1 MQPQKNPRAEN
12 SCLVEMDT
20 SHGLDAVL
28 RRFPRRVSELAAPPA
43 GSRLLPVPGDRGLPF
58 VGFGIHVL
66 RYGPAFQIQLLRRH
80 GPVSWCQAF
89 GRKFVMVNGPDAAQ
103 EVLANKD
110 KAFVS
115 GWPDVIGPWF
125 DGGLVAMNEPE
136 HLSHRRLMQA
146 AYSKEALEGYIRR
159 MAEDAHAAV
168 ERWPAGQR
176 FEAVPAI
183 RELSSQVTTRAI
195 VGLRYQPAG
204 QQIMSRV
211 EECIH
216 AETAA
221 LRVGIPGTA
230 WHRARR
236 ARRQLIDFLTQAVPA
251 ARAREGDDFMSV
263 LSRINAPDHGQ
274 LSTRQIALHTLFTL
288 IASHDTTV
296 SAIIATVYFLG
307 QHPEWQDRA
316 RAESLASTE
325 VPVTIDALNRLE
337 TLEKVI
343 KESIRLVSPSPI
355 NMRLTV
361 KDTDILGYFIP
372 AGQLVSV
379 WTAVNQL
386 VPELWRDPERF
397 DPERFSAER
406 NEDRVHRLAWAPF
419 GSGQHKCI
427 GMQFGMLKVKA
438 TLDALL
444 RRFEWRFPEGYEAP
458 WRFTSLPAPSDR
470 LPIVLHPV
478 REPARS
484 RPEAA

>member
-1 MQPQKNPRAEN
+1 M
-12 SCLVEMDT
+12 
-20 SHGLDAVL
+20 
-28 RRFPRRVSELAAPPA
+28 RRV
-43 GSRLLPVPGDRGLPF
+43 
-58 VGFGIHVL
+58 
-66 RYGPAFQIQLLRRH
+66 Q
-80 GPVSWCQAF
+80 
-89 GRKFVMVNGPDAAQ
+89 
-103 EVLANKD
+103 
-110 KAFVS
+110 
-115 GWPDVIGPWF
+115 
-125 DGGLVAMNEPE
+125 
-136 HLSHRRLMQA
+136 
-146 AYSKEALEGYIRR
+146 
-159 MAEDAHAAV
+159 
-168 ERWPAGQR
+168 
-176 FEAVPAI
+176 
-183 RELSSQVTTRAI
+183 
-195 VGLRYQPAG
+195 
-204 QQIMSRV
+204 
-211 EECIH
+211 ECIH

-230 WHRARR
+230 WHRADR

-251 ARAREGDDFMSV
+251 ARARQGDDFLSV
-263 LSRINAPDHGQ
+263 LSRIDVPDQGQ

-296 SAIIATVYFLG
+296 SATIATVYFLG

-325 VPVTIDALNRLE
+325 VPMTIDALNRLE

-343 KESIRLVSPSPI
+343 KESIRLVSSSPI

-361 KDTDILGYFIP
+361 KDTDILGYFVP

-386 VPELWRDPERF
+386 VPELWHDPARF
-397 DPERFSAER
+397 DPERFSAGR

-419 GSGQHKCI
+419 GAGQHKCI
-427 GMQFGMLKVKA
+427 GMQLGMLKVKA

-444 RRFEWRFPEGYEAP
+444 RRFEWRFPGGYEAP

-484 RPEAA
+484 RPQAA